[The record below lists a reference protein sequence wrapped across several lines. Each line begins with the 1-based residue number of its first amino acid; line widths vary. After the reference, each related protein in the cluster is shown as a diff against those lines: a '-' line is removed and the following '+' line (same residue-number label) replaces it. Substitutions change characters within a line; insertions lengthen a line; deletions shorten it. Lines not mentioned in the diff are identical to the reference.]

1 MDLAL
6 FKRRVSEQLG
16 AEIRLFRAPGRVN
29 LIGEHTD
36 YNDGFVLPAAID
48 REIVLGV
55 RPRADRQVILHALDF
70 AGTSSFS
77 LDDIGHDSEQTWSN
91 YPRGVCRVLEDAG
104 YPLHGA
110 EIVFGGDVPIGSGL
124 SSSAALEV
132 ATATAF
138 LTLAGHALP
147 GEELAR
153 YCQRAEN
160 EFVGTRCGIMDQFIS
175 TLGQAGHAL
184 LIDCRSLAYRAIPLP
199 AGARLVISDTGVR
212 RGLVSSEYN
221 TRRAQCEEG
230 VALLQPVLPGITALR
245 DVTPEALA
253 AQQALLPEMVYRR
266 CRHVVSEDARVLQAV
281 EAMTRGELASLGAL
295 LNASHESLRDDYAVS
310 CPELDLLVE
319 LARRQPGVYGAR
331 MTGAGFG
338 GCTISLVAEQHAAAF
353 AAAVAPAYTAATGL
367 TPQIYIC
374 TASAGAGEIPSAA

>member
-1 MDLAL
+1 MDLSA
-6 FKRRVSEQLG
+6 FKRRVNEQLG
-16 AEIRLFRAPGRVN
+16 AGVCLFRAPGRVN

-55 RPRADRQVILHALDF
+55 LPRADRQVILHALDF

-77 LDDIGHDSEQTWSN
+77 LDDIGHDAAHPWSD
-91 YPRGVCRVLEDAG
+91 YLRGVCSVLEEAG
-104 YPLHGA
+104 YPLRGA

-138 LTLAGHALP
+138 LTLAGHHLP
-147 GEELAR
+147 GEQVAR
-153 YCQRAEN
+153 LCQRAEN

-184 LIDCRSLAYRAIPLP
+184 LIDCRSLEYRTIPVP

-245 DVTPEALA
+245 DVTPEQLEAHK
-253 AQQALLPEMVYRR
+253 ALLPEMVYRR

-281 EAMTRGELASLGAL
+281 GAMEIGELVQLGDL
-295 LNASHESLRDDYAVS
+295 LNASHESLRYDYAVS
-310 CPELDLLVE
+310 CPELDLMVE
-319 LARRQPGVYGAR
+319 LARQQPGVFGAR

-338 GCTISLVAEQHAAAF
+338 GCTISLVADQHAAPF
-353 AAAVAPAYTAATGL
+353 AAAVAPAYKASTGL
-367 TPQIYIC
+367 DPQIYIC
-374 TASAGAGEIPSAA
+374 TASAGAGEVDA